1 MSQAQDYECRS
12 HHVDEQ
18 EPRIPGSSTRSL
30 YLETS
35 VLEVCGAF

>member
-18 EPRIPGSSTRSL
+18 EPRIPGSSTRKLSPG
-30 YLETS
+30 LERW
-35 VLEVCGAF
+35 LNG